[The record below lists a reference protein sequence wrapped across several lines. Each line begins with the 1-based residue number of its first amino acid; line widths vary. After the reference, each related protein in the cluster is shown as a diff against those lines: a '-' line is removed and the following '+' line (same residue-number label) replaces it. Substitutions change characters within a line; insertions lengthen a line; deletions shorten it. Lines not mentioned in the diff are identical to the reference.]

1 MYNTYINI
9 IIYFFIFVF
18 FNIFINTNKKIVNTS
33 MENFNSIAEIDV
45 AVLVS
50 DIKLSDSDIDFDFA
64 NAPRVS
70 ILDLDKLQ

>member
-1 MYNTYINI
+1 LN
-9 IIYFFIFVF
+9 FFIFVF

-50 DIKLSDSDIDFDFA
+50 DIKLSDSDIDFA